1 MASSIA
7 SSRFRKFVL
16 EVTLREFPEIYC
28 SAVQNALADG
38 VGRLDRPL
46 CTLAKR
52 AACEEGRLLFI
63 LLTHD
68 ALEFAQQLTEL
79 NKEGDILAGEKVLGG
94 DHSCVYIPATTSL
107 REAFNGKA
115 GTACNIDD
123 FL

>member
-1 MASSIA
+1 M
-7 SSRFRKFVL
+7 L

-46 CTLAKR
+46 CTLTKR

-94 DHSCVYIPATTSL
+94 DHSCVYILATTSL